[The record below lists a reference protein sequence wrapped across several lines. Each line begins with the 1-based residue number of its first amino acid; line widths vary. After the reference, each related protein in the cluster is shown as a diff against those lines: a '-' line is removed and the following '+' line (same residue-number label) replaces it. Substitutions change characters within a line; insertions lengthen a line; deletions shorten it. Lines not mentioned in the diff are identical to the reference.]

1 MPVFVIS
8 KNGERLMP
16 TFRYRHVRRLLKEGK
31 AHICCRKPFAIQL
44 DYDTSS
50 YTQPTELCMDS
61 GYQHIGVSVKT
72 DKQELAAVQYDLLKD
87 EKQRHDNQRRYRR
100 DKRNRLRYR
109 KSRFNNCKST
119 KKEGWIAP
127 SLQNKADRH
136 VDIVASFI
144 KVAPITDVYFEGG
157 QFDTQA
163 LAAIQ
168 AGNPLPEGV
177 DYQHG
182 DQYGKSTLR
191 EAVFY
196 RDHYTCRICGK
207 NSFKDGAILR
217 THHLY
222 FWMGQRGNRLSE
234 LITICTNC
242 HTSANHQP
250 GGKLFRL
257 DLKLPPLK
265 QAAFMNTVKW
275 YIYNRL
281 KSLPCNVYLTY
292 GAATKSARIDL
303 KLEKSHL
310 NDAYAIG
317 KLHPPIRVKE
327 ALYQKRRRN
336 NRCLEKF
343 YDSKFLDIRTGKA
356 ASGKELSCNCT
367 NRSESRVSE
376 KSFRQYRGEKIS
388 KGRRSIRKQR
398 YPIQPGDVLL
408 YNNEKVIAKGTQ
420 CCGKSI
426 KLSNGKNIAPT
437 KLQLICH
444 VGGWQKV
451 S

>member
-157 QFDTQA
+157 QFDTQV

-376 KSFRQYRGEKIS
+376 KSFRQYRGKKIS
-388 KGRRSIRKQR
+388 KGKRLIRKQR
-398 YPIQPGDVLL
+398 YTIQPGDVLL
-408 YNNEKVIAKGTQ
+408 FNGQRIAAKGTHN
-420 CCGKSI
+420 CGKSI
-426 KLSNGKNIAPT
+426 MLSNSKSVSAN
-437 KLQLICH
+437 KLKLLYH
-444 VGGWQKV
+444 VGGWQKIA
-451 S
+451 